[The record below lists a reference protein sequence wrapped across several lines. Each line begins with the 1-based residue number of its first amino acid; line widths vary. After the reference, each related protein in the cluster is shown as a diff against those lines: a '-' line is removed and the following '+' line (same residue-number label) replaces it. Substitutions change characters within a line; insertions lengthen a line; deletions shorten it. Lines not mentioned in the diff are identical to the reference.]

1 MPTGRVQRPK
11 EGNDKDPIAG
21 PCPHCG
27 KYVPND
33 VIHDLQS
40 GRYPQSLVASSAA
53 LVKAAKRINRSGHMR
68 HPFGSHGPSSNG
80 TFIETRIPWPIPRV
94 M

>member
-11 EGNDKDPIAG
+11 EGSDKDSIAG

-40 GRYPQSLVASSAA
+40 GRYPQSFAWGPTGGCNGKVRIHRSSQ
-53 LVKAAKRINRSGHMR
+53 
-68 HPFGSHGPSSNG
+68 
-80 TFIETRIPWPIPRV
+80 TFDIVWGNDLRLE
-94 M
+94 

>member
-40 GRYPQSLVASSAA
+40 GRYPQSFAWCPTGGCKGKV
-53 LVKAAKRINRSGHMR
+53 RIHRSNR
-68 HPFGSHGPSSNG
+68 
-80 TFIETRIPWPIPRV
+80 TFDRV
-94 M
+94 LE